1 MPSNHFLQ
9 AYLSRQKYVDL
20 MFAIQCLYRL
30 VSFSEKTLNEIED
43 HLVTYYETHPD
54 SQKKPRI
61 LCAVLVYYYG
71 KNSVITKSQII
82 RIFNIS
88 SSWFRKNQIKYLQD
102 MNIEI
107 NSFHQRSQ
115 KEWRWLSTGTQPLVT
130 QPLVA
135 EMKLASY
142 P

>member
-1 MPSNHFLQ
+1 MPSIHFLQ

-20 MFAIQCLYRL
+20 MFAIQRLFRL
-30 VSFSEKTLNEIED
+30 VSFPEKTLNEIQN
-43 HLVTYYETHPD
+43 HLLSYYETHPD

-61 LCAVLVYYYG
+61 LCAILVYYYG

-102 MNIEI
+102 MNIEVH
-107 NSFHQRSQ
+107 SFHQRSQ
-115 KEWRWLSTGTQPLVT
+115 KDWRWLSTVAQPLETQPLD
-130 QPLVA
+130 A
-135 EMKLASY
+135 ELNLASY